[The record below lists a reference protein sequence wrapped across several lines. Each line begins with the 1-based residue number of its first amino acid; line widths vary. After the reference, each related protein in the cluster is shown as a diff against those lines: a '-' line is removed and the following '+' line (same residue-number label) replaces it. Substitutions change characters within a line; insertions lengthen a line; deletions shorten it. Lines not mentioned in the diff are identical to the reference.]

1 MRIDQQLEGLSCM
14 KENADKIF
22 GFLLLISLL
31 AGCASTVH
39 QREASVTTARSVP
52 TQLVPI
58 PDGSIYKPSYAISLF
73 EDSRARKVGDILTI
87 ILTEKT
93 DAKKEASTNAKKET
107 DISVGSATIFSKT
120 VSLFGHA
127 LNSVLGSSHKFS
139 GKGDNSQSNS
149 LTGSVTVIVVDIL
162 PNRNLVV
169 EGEKNITINKGGEF
183 VRISGIVRPED
194 VQPDN
199 SVLSTKVANADISY
213 SGKGATADV
222 NAIGWLARFF
232 LSPFWPY

>member
-1 MRIDQQLEGLSCM
+1 M
-14 KENADKIF
+14 KEKADKIF
-22 GFLLLISLL
+22 GFLLIILLL
-31 AGCASTVH
+31 AGCASIH
-39 QREASVTTARSVP
+39 QGDAPVTTAKSVP
-52 TQLVPI
+52 TQPVPI
-58 PDGSIYKPSYAISLF
+58 PDGSIYRPSYAISLF

-93 DAKKEASTNAKKET
+93 DAKKEASTNARKET
-107 DISVGSATIFSKT
+107 DISVGSPTFFSRT
-120 VSLFGHA
+120 VKLFGYA

-169 EGEKNITINKGGEF
+169 EGEKNITINQGGDF

-194 VQPDN
+194 IQPDN